1 MPRQHLSIT
10 LLALFFL
17 SLPVLTGCGGGGE
30 ESEPVIRPVRYEQV
44 FTTGGERTRA
54 FAGTARAGAETALS
68 FKVAGT
74 VRQVDVAVGDQV
86 QAGQLIASLDAS
98 DYQIKAEQARAS
110 LAQAQAQERN
120 AAANYERVQGL
131 YENNTASRSDLDAAR
146 AAFESAQAS
155 VRAARSQLQLARQ
168 QVSYARLTAPTAGA
182 VAQVNVEVN
191 ENVTAGR
198 AVVVITSGDQPEV
211 EVAVPEMFIARMRE
225 GDAVTVTFDAL
236 PGQRFA
242 ATVSEVGVTSTRAT
256 TFPVSVRLTEND
268 EAVRPGMAAAVLF
281 QLDTADQRERILV
294 PAVSVGEDREG
305 RFAFVVEP
313 SEEGIGIARRRLVE
327 VGDLTAEGLEVLTG
341 LNDGEIVV
349 TAGISRLT
357 DGQPVRLLAAR

>member
-54 FAGTARAGAETALS
+54 FSGTARAGAETALS